1 MLSFCNIIIIKCLKT
16 LKCLLLFRYKLY
28 SESSSENSCS
38 NIQCRT
44 QFNML
49 FNFNILLSNVHIII
63 SVNSVSIIEDININ
77 LKYLYSAMLLRSI
90 SEEVK
95 KKIVQSSF
103 ILFCSSVSFS
113 FSVYFKVKVKV

>member
-1 MLSFCNIIIIKCLKT
+1 
-16 LKCLLLFRYKLY
+16 
-28 SESSSENSCS
+28 
-38 NIQCRT
+38 
-44 QFNML
+44 ML